1 MITSQTNETT
11 SDEALTSSNSSVPH
25 SSFKKVSV
33 SSKKDKQ
40 IKRKT
45 ALRDAATCNLQ
56 STYIEAQSNSLKRA
70 RSASPD
76 EVAVKAV
83 KISTFNNGFDDEND
97 DYIVRENEMIQ
108 QYLVHRFIGKGSF
121 GIVVK
126 ATNTLTNDVVAIKII
141 KNRPLF
147 AAQAESEIEI
157 LQFLNSR
164 RDEDAKFIGSK
175 V

>member
-1 MITSQTNETT
+1 
-11 SDEALTSSNSSVPH
+11 
-25 SSFKKVSV
+25 
-33 SSKKDKQ
+33 
-40 IKRKT
+40 
-45 ALRDAATCNLQ
+45 
-56 STYIEAQSNSLKRA
+56 
-70 RSASPD
+70 
-76 EVAVKAV
+76 
-83 KISTFNNGFDDEND
+83 
-97 DYIVRENEMIQ
+97 MIQ

-121 GIVVK
+121 GQVVK